1 MSSKE
6 ELLKAM
12 SLNNSGIYTEAF
24 VIFVNNEGLLNTPL
38 LISHF
43 ALSKVGSD
51 GEGRDFD
58 RAIAL
63 CIKSLKSDIKN
74 PDIYF
79 NLAKIYLLSGKK
91 ALAIKAIDKGLK
103 YDSDHEG
110 LVHLHKELG
119 ERREPAVGFL
129 SREAA
134 INKSIGK
141 LTYKPDKSQDKPSD

>member
-12 SLNNSGIYTEAF
+12 SLNDSGKYTEAF
-24 VIFVNNEGLLNTPL
+24 VIFVNNEGLFNTPL

-43 ALSKVGSD
+43 ALSKVGSG
-51 GEGRDFD
+51 GEGCDFD
-58 RAIAL
+58 RALAL
-63 CIKSLKSDIKN
+63 CIKSLKGDITN
-74 PDIYF
+74 PDIYL
-79 NLAKIYLLSGKK
+79 NLAKIYIFADNKT
-91 ALAIKAIDKGLK
+91 LAIKAIEKGLK
-103 YDSDHEG
+103 HDSTHEG

-129 SREAA
+129 PRGAT

-141 LTYKPDKSQDKPSD
+141 LTYKQDKSQD